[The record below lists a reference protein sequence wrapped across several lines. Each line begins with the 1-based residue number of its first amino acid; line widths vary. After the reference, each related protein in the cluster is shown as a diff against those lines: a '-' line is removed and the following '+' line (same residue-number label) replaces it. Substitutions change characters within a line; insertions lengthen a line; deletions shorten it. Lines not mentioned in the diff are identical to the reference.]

1 MTAAPRARSPSER
14 SATQPWPT
22 RRSAQRRGPLL
33 RCDWPRPACPLPAES
48 PIAATP
54 RRAHRRAP
62 SLCAPTWLAPA
73 FACLSSTGRAR
84 RRRRA
89 VMQTLA
95 AIQRVWPGR
104 TAAPVDAVTAADDSD
119 PDERRLRPSLSV
131 RANPGPRSLTPRSEL
146 AARRADAVEEHHED
160 VLLAKDANRSLVH
173 LLGSFPVRVAVTII
187 HLLRRLLDVLGIGGG
202 PTAVAVAERALLD
215 LAGADSPPSYE
226 AATSA
231 AHPPSPSR
239 KRRRWALPRLRPR
252 TNEQTIVVVQP
263 SGGASESESDS
274 APSRSRASSI
284 DSTGV
289 SLLTASGAGSGGK
302 VALRPPTRSDEKR
315 PVPSALRVLQ
325 RPKVLV
331 LDLDETLIHSTPRPG
346 GLPNLNR
353 HWWGRRKLDYRAIE
367 VIVDGRLVVYTVY
380 QRPFVDLFLTRVRR
394 ARSNAD

>member
-1 MTAAPRARSPSER
+1 
-14 SATQPWPT
+14 
-22 RRSAQRRGPLL
+22 
-33 RCDWPRPACPLPAES
+33 
-48 PIAATP
+48 
-54 RRAHRRAP
+54 
-62 SLCAPTWLAPA
+62 
-73 FACLSSTGRAR
+73 
-84 RRRRA
+84 
-89 VMQTLA
+89 MQTLA

-104 TAAPVDAVTAADDSD
+104 TAAPVDAATVADGAD
-119 PDERRLRPSLSV
+119 PDDRRLRPSLSV
-131 RANPGPRSLTPRSEL
+131 RAARAPRSLIHRSEL

-173 LLGSFPVRVAVTII
+173 LLGSFPVRVAVTVI
-187 HLLRRLLDVLGIGGG
+187 HLLRRLLDVLGIGSG

-215 LAGADSPPSYE
+215 LAGADSPPAYE

-231 AHPPSPSR
+231 AHPSSPSR
-239 KRRRWALPRLRPR
+239 KRRRWALPRLRTR

-263 SGGASESESDS
+263 SGGASESESES
-274 APSRSRASSI
+274 VVSRSRASSI

-289 SLLTASGAGSGGK
+289 SLSTASGAGGSGGK
-302 VALRPPTRSDEKR
+302 VALRPPARSDEKR

-380 QRPFVDLFLTRVRR
+380 QRPFVDLFLTRVRCGR
-394 ARSNAD
+394 EVVD